1 MAFLLEMGLS
11 ESYDLALQLNFDV
24 TGRSLSSD
32 ALSRP
37 SGATVYLK
45 KNWLAGD
52 NNIKTKKNP

>member
-11 ESYDLALQLNFDV
+11 ESYNLALQLNFDV
-24 TGRSLSSD
+24 IGRSLSSD

-45 KNWLAGD
+45 KKIGQLVITALRQ
-52 NNIKTKKNP
+52 KNP

>member
-24 TGRSLSSD
+24 IGRSLSSD

-45 KNWLAGD
+45 KKLVSW
-52 NNIKTKKNP
+52 